1 MLNFQTGRRYWMI
14 QYNQLWFE
22 TMWDTREDD
31 VTKELWK
38 KEFRVSV
45 FIRSNWR
52 KFTAPRHPFSESYQV
67 EKRLAIVI
75 WRLST
80 GEHVQVCQVFGVGKS
95 TVIKIFQNGINPMV
109 QLAPT
114 FIKFPVTALET
125 ALATTSFQELTDCA
139 IS

>member
-1 MLNFQTGRRYWMI
+1 MHQNQKSIILLLTVRYFRRTLIQSARQAFLQMLNFQTGRRYWMI

-80 GEHVQVCQVFGVGKS
+80 GNTYRSV
-95 TVIKIFQNGINPMV
+95 
-109 QLAPT
+109 
-114 FIKFPVTALET
+114 KFLVSENLPLSKYSRME
-125 ALATTSFQELTDCA
+125 
-139 IS
+139 